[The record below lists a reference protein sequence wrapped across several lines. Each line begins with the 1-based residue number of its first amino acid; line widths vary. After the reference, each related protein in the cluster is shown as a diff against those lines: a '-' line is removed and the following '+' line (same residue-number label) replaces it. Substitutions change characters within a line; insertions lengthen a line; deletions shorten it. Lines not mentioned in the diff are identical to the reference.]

1 MAPPTNVRSVEMK
14 FTMVRN
20 VFLQELQIVQRAI
33 SSKTTIPILT
43 GVKIVLNEEGLTLTG
58 SDANISIETF
68 LSRENEKAELKIEE
82 TGAIVLL
89 ARFFGEIIR
98 KLPENIFTFEV
109 LENKQVH
116 ITSGK
121 AEFTINGLDSDN
133 YPHLPVVDSHN
144 QIALPVHVLNKLINE
159 TVFSVSQHE
168 SRPILTG
175 VHLVLE
181 GSQLLAVATDSHR
194 LSQRVIPAEHES
206 EGFSIVVPGKSLVE
220 LSRSLQNE
228 EETVEISIMENQ
240 VLFRTKTMY
249 FYSRLLEG
257 NYPDT
262 SRLIPNS
269 FNTEIGFYVPAF
281 LAAIERASLLS
292 HEGRNNIVRLSID
305 SDKVVLYGFSP
316 EIGKVEEVL
325 SYKEVTGD
333 PIEISFNP
341 DYMKDA
347 LNAFGAMDINVKFIS
362 PIRPF
367 ILEPAENELQFIQLI
382 TPVRTN

>member
-1 MAPPTNVRSVEMK
+1 MK

-20 VFLQELQIVQRAI
+20 VFMQELQTVQRAI

-43 GVKIVLNEEGLTLTG
+43 GVKIVLSDDGLTLTG
-58 SDANISIETF
+58 SNANISIETL
-68 LSRENEKAELKIEE
+68 LSKENETAELDIEA
-82 TGAIVLL
+82 TGAIVLQ

-98 KLPENIFTFEV
+98 KLPEKKFTLEV
-109 LENKQVH
+109 LENNQVN

-121 AEFTINGLDSDN
+121 ADFTINGLDADN
-133 YPHLPVVDSHN
+133 YPHLPVIDSQN
-144 QIALPVHVLNKLINE
+144 QIQIPVHVLNKLINE

-175 VHLVLE
+175 VHFILADNH
-181 GSQLLAVATDSHR
+181 LLAVATDSHR
-194 LSQRVIPAEHES
+194 LSQRIIPIEQVTENFDIVI
-206 EGFSIVVPGKSLVE
+206 PGKSLVE
-220 LSRSLQNE
+220 LSRSLTNE
-228 EETVEISIMENQ
+228 EELVEISIMENQ

-262 SRLIPNS
+262 NRLIPNS
-269 FNTEIGFYVPAF
+269 FNTEIEFYVPAL

-305 SDKVVLYGFSP
+305 SNQVVLYGYSP
-316 EIGKVEEVL
+316 EIGKVEEDL
-325 SYKEVTGD
+325 TYKSVDGD

-347 LNAFGAMDINVKFIS
+347 LNAFGGMNITVKFIS

-367 ILEPAENELQFIQLI
+367 ILEPTEDEMQFIQLI